1 MSLGGLI
8 GGVVGG
14 IIGFFVGGPTGAL
27 YGASIGFS
35 LGLAIDPITPD
46 VPVAGVPLPVG
57 SQIMLSE
64 IGGPLPDLVGTGQ
77 ITGHLLCFGKEWAEA
92 IMTEVEGGK
101 GGSSPDPYVSGYKY
115 YMSWAVGIVAGPVD
129 ILYTIYKNEDII
141 WEGTLELPASGG
153 QETIVIEGM
162 GSAIFYFGTADQV
175 ANSDVGELLG
185 DETLNSPYRHFCWCF
200 FDDCYIGEYNRCPT
214 MKFVLGKYPVI
225 AFSGGNV
232 IQTYD
237 YNPMHAIWY
246 IFHDLAGLPEAWLHT
261 ADFLSAATVL
271 ADETRGICC
280 LFMQQQNALN
290 YLETINNHIDGIIR
304 YGSDGKFHPKLIRE
318 DYVVDDLLLID
329 EDKMLEDP
337 TLNRKSWIDTVNEM
351 KVQYTELLV
360 PFPQGR
366 WVAAQPQPDTPYIY
380 LYDILNKAVIKLKTS
395 IPPVVT
401 NILRLESL
409 YDLDYDKGRG
419 NPGTQRGGYCMNK
432 DGTRLW
438 YLFRNDASGDCQ
450 LIEVD
455 ISQTLMSIV
464 KKTTFAGLLTG
475 QTIHDGCSDDTHT
488 YWCTNRLA
496 GRIIKIRNS
505 DHSIIDDHLF
515 SFSFPECAFMSQG
528 IYTIDVDINTGKLYW
543 NYVLDCSGCD
553 WPWPGVNDCAHYI
566 ISDSNFNIEVDIE
579 ECGLGAGTTDWQNMI
594 RIHGGYV
601 LQHRAYHPSA
611 GPLQKKS
618 LADYTILG
626 TKNQQYL
633 QNIFGVQDSKLFT
646 LMYVNSIGH
655 PAYLYCLNFSDMS
668 ELSKKD
674 VSYYAGQKYGGYPDW
689 GRTSVS
695 AMSKQT
701 GVIIIVRYHG
711 SEGRN
716 YVASFKA
723 DSTLELLDDTA
734 PIVYSR

>member
-14 IIGFFVGGPTGAL
+14 IIGFFIPVIGPL
-27 YGASIGFS
+27 YGAAIGFS

-77 ITGHLLCFGKEWAEA
+77 ITGHLLCFGKERAEA

-129 ILYTIYKNEDII
+129 ILYTIYRNEDIV
-141 WEGTLELPASGG
+141 WEGELELPASGG

-175 ANSDVGELLG
+175 ANSDVGELIG

-225 AFSGGNV
+225 AFSADNV

-246 IFHDLAGLPEAWLHT
+246 IFHDLAGLPETWLHT

-290 YLETINNHIDGIIR
+290 YLEAINNHIDGIIR

-318 DYVVDDLLLID
+318 DYTVDDLPLID

-395 IPPVVT
+395 IPPIVT
-401 NILRLESL
+401 NVLRLESL
-409 YDLDYDKGRG
+409 YDLDCDKGRG

-438 YLFRNDASGDCQ
+438 YLFRSGDCQ

-455 ISQTLMSIV
+455 ISQIPMNIV
-464 KKTTFAGLLTG
+464 RKTTFAGLLTG
-475 QTIHDGCSDDTHT
+475 QIIHDGCSDDTHT
-488 YWCTNRLA
+488 YWCTDLNT

-505 DHSIIDDHLF
+505 DHSVIDDHLF
-515 SFSFPECAFMSQG
+515 DFPANNDQG
-528 IYTIDVDINTGKLYW
+528 IRTIDVEKTTQKLYW
-543 NYVLDCSGCD
+543 NYVPVASSFS
-553 WPWPGVNDCAHYI
+553 AHYI
-566 ISDSNFNIEVDIE
+566 ISDTDFNIEVDILE
-579 ECGLGAGTTDWQNMI
+579 GSSGAGSTTWWQNMV
-594 RIHGGYV
+594 RIHSGYV
-601 LQHRAYHPSA
+601 LQHRAYHPCY

-626 TKNQQYL
+626 TKGQEYL
-633 QNIFGVQDSKLFT
+633 QNIFGVKSNNLFT
-646 LMYVNSIGH
+646 LMNVNNYEQT
-655 PAYLYCLNFSDMS
+655 AYLYCLAFSDMS
-668 ELSKKD
+668 ELSKKN
-674 VSYYAGQKYGGYPDW
+674 VSYYAGRIYLGSYPWDW
-689 GRTSVS
+689 TSVS

-701 GVIIIVRYHG
+701 GIIIIVRYHN
-711 SEGRN
+711 SEGKN

-723 DSTLELLDDTA
+723 DLSLELLDDTA
-734 PIVYSR
+734 PVVYSR